1 MNFYI
6 DTIQPEYVSGWAHDQ
21 NNPDAPLTVAAI
33 SEGKLIGRAAVNQT
47 RDDLLELGYGAVA
60 FKMYTPAAKSLAEGK
75 SFECQLL
82 QDEALLMAYR
92 INPTSAEITP
102 VNIIGP
108 VAERDRMLQGDASH
122 YFNVGEEAVQLIRR
136 LRPELPATAT
146 ILDLPCGHGRV
157 LRHLRR
163 NFPDARLAC
172 CDIDRE
178 PVDFCSA
185 NFGATGFY
193 SNQEWNLQF
202 DRQFD
207 LVWCGSLISHFSQD
221 KTQKILG
228 EMCKLLTPGG
238 AVIATTHGDSV
249 GDKIKTN
256 KPEFT
261 YGLNG
266 KGRSK
271 LMKEWQ
277 ASGYGYA
284 DYPKQSG
291 HGVSVIS
298 RAWVEKFFANHSNAE
313 LSEYIDRGWDSHQ
326 DVFAVRRHS
335 PPPPPPP
342 PPPEKKG
349 NGVNKKQQITTA
361 ARQRTKKR

>member
-1 MNFYI
+1 MLNFHIDAIHPGYI
-6 DTIQPEYVSGWAHDQ
+6 SGWAYDQ
-21 NNPDAPLTVAAI
+21 NNPEAPLAVVAI
-33 SEGKLIGRAAVNQT
+33 SEDKLLGRAAVNQA
-47 RDDLLELGYGAVA
+47 RDDLLELGYGPVA
-60 FKMYTPAAKSLAEGK
+60 FKMYTPAAKSLAKDE

-92 INPTSAEITP
+92 INPTSGEITP
-102 VNIIGP
+102 INIIGP
-108 VAERDRMLQGDASH
+108 VAERDNALHDSASH
-122 YFNVGEEAVQLIRR
+122 YFNVGEEAVQLIQR

-146 ILDLPCGHGRV
+146 ILDLRCGYGRV

-163 NFPDARLAC
+163 RFPDAWLAC

-178 PVDFCSA
+178 AVDFCSA

-193 SNQEWNLQF
+193 SNEECDLHF

-221 KTQKILG
+221 KTHKILG

-238 AVIATTHGDSV
+238 TLIATTHGDSV

-261 YGLNG
+261 YGLSSE
-266 KGRSK
+266 GRSK
-271 LMKEWQ
+271 VMKELRTD
-277 ASGYGYA
+277 GYGYA
-284 DYPKQSG
+284 DYPEQSG
-291 HGVSVIS
+291 YGVSVIS
-298 RAWVEKFFANHSNAE
+298 RDWVKKFFANHPNAD
-313 LSEYIDRGWDSHQ
+313 LSEYIERGWDNHQ
-326 DVFAVRRHS
+326 DVFAVRR
-335 PPPPPPP
+335 P

-349 NGVNKKQQITTA
+349 KGVNKKRQNKTA
-361 ARQRTKKR
+361 ARQRTKKQ